1 MKRRSRLHDYSH
13 SGLYHIT
20 ISTTKDLYQPF
31 GHIAGRLDKPDGDS
45 EAPHVVLSPLGRM
58 VEQELTESIQRYYPM
73 LKVLDYV
80 IMPEHIHF
88 LLVAYRDVVSRNGR
102 PTHLGQVIA
111 GFKYGCN
118 KRYWAMTGRGLPAP
132 ADKQGNNPTAEPPDT
147 LCQGPDTLRSA
158 LSGWPLS
165 RSLPSPMHRPS
176 LIVAIAT

>member
-20 ISTTKDLYQPF
+20 ISTTKDLYQLF

-80 IMPEHIHF
+80 VMPEHIHF

-132 ADKQGNNPTAEPPDT
+132 ADKQGNNPDGRTAGHTVPGAGHT
-147 LCQGPDTLRSA
+147 A
-158 LSGWPLS
+158 
-165 RSLPSPMHRPS
+165 
-176 LIVAIAT
+176 